1 MAPNVENAQPGAN
14 QKTLHVWSKPIEQP
28 DESQSLGGDK
38 TTNNARPTIT
48 DAVGMI
54 RTEDFTN
61 VHNTPCARQGFL
73 AGIAAGAGVGGLR
86 FVLRGKDHPSCQ
98 CRSLARDALTIMIAG
113 NAVKAA
119 NWAVGMFILG
129 STASYEYCQYLRRA
143 ERIQM
148 KRHIEVVSENKR
160 EQARKAA
167 EGKKEQLQLEQ
178 ERMAAAQ
185 KPWYKF
191 W

>member
-1 MAPNVENAQPGAN
+1 MAPDVENSQSNSN

-28 DESQSLGGDK
+28 DETQGQGGGNK
-38 TTNNARPTIT
+38 VNNTRPTIS
-48 DAVGMI
+48 DAFGI
-54 RTEDFTN
+54 IKTEDFTN

-73 AGIAAGAGVGGLR
+73 TGIAAGAGVGGLR
-86 FVLRGKDHPSCQ
+86 FVLRG
-98 CRSLARDALTIMIAG
+98 

-119 NWAVGMFILG
+119 NWAVGMFVLG
-129 STASYEYCQYLRRA
+129 SMASYEYCQYLRRA

-167 EGKKEQLQLEQ
+167 EEKKEQMQREKG
-178 ERMAAAQ
+178 RIAAQ
-185 KPWYKF
+185 KSWYKF